1 MVVVVVVVDR
11 LAMFLAV
18 WFILEVLLVDNCCL
32 VCESSLDV
40 SWDVRPVL
48 YPKAISFYL
57 DTQAGDFIA
66 LLFLKVTVSFCTEEY
81 PSLEATPS

>member
-18 WFILEVLLVDNCCL
+18 WFILEVLLVDNGCL

-40 SWDVRPVL
+40 S
-48 YPKAISFYL
+48 
-57 DTQAGDFIA
+57 
-66 LLFLKVTVSFCTEEY
+66 
-81 PSLEATPS
+81 